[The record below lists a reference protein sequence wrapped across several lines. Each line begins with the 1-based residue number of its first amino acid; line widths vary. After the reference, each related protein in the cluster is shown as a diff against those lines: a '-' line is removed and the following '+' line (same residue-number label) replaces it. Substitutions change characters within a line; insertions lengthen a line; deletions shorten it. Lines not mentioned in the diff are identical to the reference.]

1 MTTPKSFQ
9 ELQKYGSQ
17 GMKRFPEV
25 AIDLDELQKSSE
37 QLTMQTGAIKL
48 KSSNML
54 DYGIPSNVDIQN
66 FFNDLN
72 IKGPTNTGNIRY
84 DMPDYGIPSNQ
95 TGDIMYDMPS
105 YGIPSNQT
113 GDIMYDM
120 PSYGIPSNQTGDI
133 MYDMPSYGIPS
144 NVEDFLKKLVEE
156 NKSKDLYNLKI
167 ENRNLEEKIK
177 ILEEKIKNLEKSVEK
192 SVEIPIEKIILKRR
206 RFFFTED

>member
-105 YGIPSNQT
+105 YGIPSN
-113 GDIMYDM
+113 
-120 PSYGIPSNQTGDI
+120 
-133 MYDMPSYGIPS
+133 
-144 NVEDFLKKLVEE
+144 VEDFLKKLVEE